1 MAEVDVMEA
10 AAAAA
15 HRVVNPGMPD
25 NKWKKVQK
33 EIRQARV
40 SMSMAKS
47 RNQDIKSHSQRLRA
61 ALEARDNAMASW
73 MASISQG
80 VAEIKSDVAEVKATV
95 QNVEDKVDAQERRIE
110 QIEAKLNVNVAGV
123 ANLPV
128 EADPNK
134 STFEQILEIRGAKHR
149 ADAAMIEIR
158 KLRWKE
164 VQESRKKR
172 ADDKEEKSKKREEEK
187 KVKEEKTK
195 KREEEKAKKAEEVK
209 AAKAKRQ
216 ADVLGAVER
225 AAPKRLRIAEVP
237 VGEVA
242 AELQADEVETPT
254 DAELAAKKKSFD
266 RLRNVE
272 KQKRMKK
279 LLLESGE
286 GDELLKYAAAKKPEL
301 YNQILEEIKAAAAE
315 AAVGEEHAEQA
326 ESNV

>member
-1 MAEVDVMEA
+1 MASVDAMEA
-10 AAAAA
+10 AGDL
-15 HRVVNPGMPD
+15 RVKNPGMPD
-25 NKWKKVQK
+25 DEWMKLQK
-33 EIRQARV
+33 DVKTARA
-40 SMSMAKS
+40 SLGMAKM
-47 RNQDIKSHSQRLRA
+47 RKQNTAKSNGRLA
-61 ALEARDNAMASW
+61 DALRARDNAMASW
-73 MASISQG
+73 MKSISEG
-80 VAEIKSDVAEVKATV
+80 VAEIRADVAKVKTTV
-95 QNVEDKVDAQERRIE
+95 QNVEKRVEDQDKRLE
-110 QIEAKLNVNVAGV
+110 QIEAKLNVDA
-123 ANLPV
+123 ANLQV
-128 EADPNK
+128 QADPGK
-134 STFEQILEIRGAKHR
+134 SIVEQMLDIRGAKHR

-158 KLRWKE
+158 KQRWKE

-172 ADDKEEKSKKREEEK
+172 ADEKEEKAKKREEEK
-187 KVKEEKTK
+187 KAKDEKTK
-195 KREEEKAKKAEEVK
+195 KREEEKEEKAKKAEEVK
-209 AAKAKRQ
+209 IAKAKRQ
-216 ADVLGAVER
+216 ADVLGAVAR

-237 VGEVA
+237 LGEVA